1 MEREERKNQPSNIIH
16 AVVVVVVE
24 GSLVV
29 CDQHERAGQLGLFM
43 VFRFDSIR
51 FVSFIVYRSSMRW
64 HVCLF

>member
-29 CDQHERAGQLGLFM
+29 CDQHDRAGQLGCSWC
-43 VFRFDSIR
+43 FDSIR
-51 FVSFIVYRSSMRW
+51 FDSIPSLFIV
-64 HVCLF
+64 VV